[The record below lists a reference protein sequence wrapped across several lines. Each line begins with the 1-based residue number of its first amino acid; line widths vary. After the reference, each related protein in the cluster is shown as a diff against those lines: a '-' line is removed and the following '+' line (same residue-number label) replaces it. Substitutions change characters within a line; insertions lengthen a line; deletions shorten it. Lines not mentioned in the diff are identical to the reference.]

1 MIKQLKERLEI
12 RLRQYIGEA
21 HAISEIAERKREL
34 LTERGAEI
42 VQAKVS
48 GKILKKVEK
57 EGFIEVHYR
66 PHFKYL
72 IRQGDFYYL
81 EEEIE
86 ERKALFQKGFLIND
100 EEVVQQEKP
109 LAFELMSDSHRDL
122 ERIPYKYDR
131 RRAVQYAERWWNDYN
146 PQFKKFEV
154 DCTNYVSQCMWA
166 GGAPMRGYPNR
177 SRGWW
182 YRDNNWSYSW
192 SVAHALRWY
201 LATSKTGLQAKEVKD
216 PRELLPGDVI
226 CYDFQGNG
234 RFDHN
239 TIVVAKDAKG
249 EPLVNAHTYNSR
261 MRYWAYKD
269 STAYTDNIQYKFYT
283 IVDDSD

>member
-1 MIKQLKERLEI
+1 MIKQLKERLEN
-12 RLRQYIGEA
+12 RLRQYIGETRA
-21 HAISEIAERKREL
+21 ASEIAERKREL
-34 LTERGAEI
+34 LAKRGAEI

-48 GKILKKVEK
+48 GKILNKVEK
-57 EGFIEVHYR
+57 DGLIEVHYR

-81 EEEIE
+81 EEETE
-86 ERKALFQKGFLIND
+86 DRKALFQSNFLIQD
-100 EEVVQQEKP
+100 MEEVQREKT
-109 LAFELMSDSHRDL
+109 LTFELMSDSHRDL

-131 RRAVQYAERWWNDYN
+131 RRAVQYAETWWNDYN
-146 PQFKKFEV
+146 PQFKKFDV

-177 SRGWW
+177 SNGWW
-182 YRDNNWSYSW
+182 YRNPNWSYSW

-216 PRELLPGDVI
+216 PTELLPGDVI
-226 CYDFQGNG
+226 CYDFQGDG

-239 TIVVAKDAKG
+239 TIVVAKDLNG

-283 IVDDSD
+283 IVDDPD

>member
-177 SRGWW
+177 SKGM
-182 YRDNNWSYSW
+182 
-192 SVAHALRWY
+192 
-201 LATSKTGLQAKEVKD
+201 
-216 PRELLPGDVI
+216 
-226 CYDFQGNG
+226 
-234 RFDHN
+234 
-239 TIVVAKDAKG
+239 VVSG
-249 EPLVNAHTYNSR
+249 
-261 MRYWAYKD
+261 
-269 STAYTDNIQYKFYT
+269 
-283 IVDDSD
+283 